1 MEATVTWE
9 KDLIF
14 RGIADSGYPVKLD
27 SESSSETGVGPVEL
41 VAMALAG
48 CTAMDV
54 ISILNKIHEQ
64 VTSFDVKIKAERATD
79 YPKVIS
85 HAALEYEVVGKN
97 IAEEAVLRAIDLS
110 VKKYCPVHA
119 MLEKAFPID
128 LHYSIYEDEGD
139 GKKKLVKQGT
149 HHLQL

>member
-1 MEATVTWE
+1 MEAKVSWE

-14 RGIADSGYPVKLD
+14 TGIADSGYPVKLD
-27 SESSSETGVGPVEL
+27 SNSSTETGVGPVEL
-41 VAMALAG
+41 IAIALAG

-54 ISILNKIHEQ
+54 ISILTKKQEK
-64 VTSFDVKIKAERATD
+64 VASFDVKVHAKRVTD

-85 HAALEYEVVGKN
+85 EAALEYVVVGQG
-97 IAEEAVLRAIDLS
+97 IDDASVLRAIDLS

-128 LHYSIYEDEGD
+128 FNYSIYEDEGN
-139 GKKKLVKQGT
+139 GKQRLVKQGT
-149 HHLQL
+149 YRK